1 MDLLKDLLQTNSRVV
16 SEADEED
23 EWPKTIS
30 KAGGYTVEIDENEQ
44 VYFKAKGDRVLA
56 KMPYVI
62 WTQLTRG

>member
-1 MDLLKDLLQTNSRVV
+1 MDLLKELLQKNSMAL
-16 SEADEED
+16 SEAGEED

-30 KAGGYTVEIDENEQ
+30 KAAGYVVEIDENEQ
-44 VYFKAKGDRVLA
+44 VYFKTKGGRVLA